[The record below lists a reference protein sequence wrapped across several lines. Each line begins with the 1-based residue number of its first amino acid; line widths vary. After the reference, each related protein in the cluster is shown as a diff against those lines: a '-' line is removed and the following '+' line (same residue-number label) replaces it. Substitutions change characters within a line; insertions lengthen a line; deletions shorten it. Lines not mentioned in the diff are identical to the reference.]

1 MSVDRACTGARIAHR
16 VMGNF
21 RESPRTRGSRVST
34 PPQPALQRHRVPSG
48 PWPPSGKTGW
58 GVHPASQ
65 PYLTQAARLY
75 LEPYSCKSF
84 LAGSQLLPLLP
95 LVLDLVAKSL
105 CLAQRKCL
113 SWGLESSFWAWSFSC
128 IPFSILSHSS
138 SGFVSHITTVLPP
151 YAKYSLHAGTG

>member
-1 MSVDRACTGARIAHR
+1 MHR
-16 VMGNF
+16 DQDCSQSDGQLQ
-21 RESPRTRGSRVST
+21 RVSKDKRVQGVHCT
-34 PPQPALQRHRVPSG
+34 PACPPAPQGALWALATLREDRV
-48 PWPPSGKTGW
+48 

-75 LEPYSCKSF
+75 LEPYSCQSF

-95 LVLDLVAKSL
+95 LALDLVAKSL
-105 CLAQRKCL
+105 CLAQRMCL
-113 SWGLESSFWAWSFSC
+113 IWGLESLFWAWSFSC

-138 SGFVSHITTVLPP
+138 SGFVSHIATVLPP